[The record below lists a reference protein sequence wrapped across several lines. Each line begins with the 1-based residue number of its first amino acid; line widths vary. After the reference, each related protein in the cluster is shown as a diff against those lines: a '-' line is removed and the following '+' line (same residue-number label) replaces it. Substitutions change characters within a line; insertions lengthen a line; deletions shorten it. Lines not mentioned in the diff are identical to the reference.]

1 MNMARVVL
9 LALLTAMTTLSSLLA
24 GSEGAEGSNDR
35 HIDSAQ
41 IKLLKQRLANLPKG
55 KILILWCPEAP
66 QVGSSSP
73 PPQEPYVLGVQLQ
86 EALKESGYD
95 VTMAP
100 LSGSPPFG
108 VTLLTRTSKPNPVG
122 TLLKSCMV
130 AWKFKEVHL
139 EPDIYI
145 PEVLLEIRIGLNR
158 E

>member
-1 MNMARVVL
+1 MNIARVIL
-9 LALLTAMTTLSSLLA
+9 LALLTTMIALSSLWA
-24 GSEGAEGSNDR
+24 ESEGAGGSSDR

-73 PPQEPYVLGVQLQ
+73 RPQEAYTLGLQLQ
-86 EALKESGYD
+86 EALKASGYD
-95 VTMAP
+95 VTMTP

-108 VTLLTRTSKPNPVG
+108 VTLLTRTSKPDPVG

-130 AWKFKEVHL
+130 ASMFKEVHL
-139 EPDIYI
+139 EQDIYI
-145 PEVLLEIRIGLNR
+145 PDVLLEIRIGLNR